1 MTHHFASNA
10 TNGPRTFGLAPNQWT
25 SNEEMSV
32 GTKAKQYTP
41 DYVAR
46 AVRLCDSSNR
56 PLSEVARD
64 LGVEY
69 ATLYGW
75 MKKAGKTNRRQSV
88 PDAIQATA
96 PPTPAAMEAE
106 IERLRRELDEV
117 KQERDFLK
125 KAAAFFAQQS
135 K

>member
-1 MTHHFASNA
+1 
-10 TNGPRTFGLAPNQWT
+10 
-25 SNEEMSV
+25 V

-56 PLSEVARD
+56 PVSEVARD

-75 MKKAGKTNRRQSV
+75 MKKAGKTKRRQGGLA
-88 PDAIQATA
+88 PDRWIALLLLASTRLGVKNSGHERMFA
-96 PPTPAAMEAE
+96 N
-106 IERLRRELDEV
+106 ERLCVRVAREWVCAWPASGPRVPAYELLV
-117 KQERDFLK
+117 AIVL
-125 KAAAFFAQQS
+125 A
-135 K
+135 

>member
-1 MTHHFASNA
+1 
-10 TNGPRTFGLAPNQWT
+10 
-25 SNEEMSV
+25 MSV

>member
-1 MTHHFASNA
+1 M
-10 TNGPRTFGLAPNQWT
+10 
-25 SNEEMSV
+25 

-41 DYVAR
+41 DYFAR

-56 PLSEVARD
+56 PVSEVARD

-75 MKKAGKTNRRQSV
+75 MKKAGKTKRRQGM
-88 PDAIQATA
+88 PGAIQTVA

-106 IERLRRELDEV
+106 IERLRRELEEV
-117 KQERDFLK
+117 KMERDFLK